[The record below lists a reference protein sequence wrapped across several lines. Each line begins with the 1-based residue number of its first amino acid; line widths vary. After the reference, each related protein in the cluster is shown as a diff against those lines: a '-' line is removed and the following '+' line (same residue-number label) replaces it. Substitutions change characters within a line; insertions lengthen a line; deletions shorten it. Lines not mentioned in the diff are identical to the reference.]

1 VLKNIADI
9 LKERLNSRVLNQ
21 ENLTELA
28 ITAMFAGGHVL
39 IEGVPGLAK
48 TLWARS
54 LAQLLSVECKRV
66 QFTSDLMPSDIL
78 GTKVFNQHSG
88 TFELRKGPLFTRL
101 FLADEINR
109 TPPKTQSALLE
120 VMEERSITI
129 DGITHTME
137 EPFFVMATQ
146 NPIEY
151 EGTYPLPEAL
161 TDRFMM
167 KLLITYP
174 GVAAEK
180 QILQMYAT
188 YGGHSREHAED
199 GLTYDPK
206 PEGLSALENLSPVC
220 GAAEIAGAKEEIKAV
235 TVEDGVLNYIVSVV
249 ETTRRVGAVQFGASP
264 RGSVALLLAGKAYAA
279 IQGRDYVIPDDIH
292 TLALPVL
299 RHRILL
305 KPEAEIEGITPDQVI
320 ESILSQV
327 KAPR

>member
-1 VLKNIADI
+1 MTKILADSI
-9 LKERLNSRVLNQ
+9 KERLNSRVLNQ
-21 ENLTELA
+21 ESLTELA
-28 ITAMFAGGHVL
+28 VTAMFAGGHVL

-54 LAQLLSVECKRV
+54 LAQLMSVGCKRV

-78 GTKVFNQHSG
+78 GTKVFNQQTG
-88 TFELRKGPLFTRL
+88 QFELRKGPLFTQL

-120 VMEERSITI
+120 VMEERAITI
-129 DGITHTME
+129 DGTTYKMDD
-137 EPFFVMATQ
+137 PFFVMATQ
-146 NPIEY
+146 NPLEY

-167 KLLITYP
+167 KILVTYP
-174 GVAAEK
+174 GVTAEK
-180 QILQMYAT
+180 QMLQMYHEG
-188 YGGHSREHAED
+188 YDLSRPLED
-199 GLTYDPK
+199 LT
-206 PEGLSALENLSPVC
+206 PVC
-220 GAAEIAGAKEEIKAV
+220 TAEQIAAAKQEIAAV
-235 TVEDGVLNYIVSVV
+235 TVDEGVFNYIVSVV

-264 RGSVALLLAGKAYAA
+264 RGSVALLLAAKAFAA
-279 IQGRDYVIPDDIH
+279 INGRDFVIPDDVH
-292 TLALPVL
+292 SLCLPVL

-305 KPEAEIEGITPDQVI
+305 KPEAEIEGITTDQVI

>member
-1 VLKNIADI
+1 MLKYIADEI
-9 LKERLNSRVLNQ
+9 KDKLRARILNQ

-48 TLWARS
+48 TLWVRS
-54 LAQLLSVECKRV
+54 LSQLVGATSKRV

-78 GTKVFNQHSG
+78 GTKVFNQQTSQ
-88 TFELRKGPLFTRL
+88 FELRKGPLFTQL

-120 VMEERSITI
+120 VMEERTITI
-129 DGITHTME
+129 DGTRHKLD

-167 KLLITYP
+167 KLTITYP

-180 QILQMYAT
+180 QMLEMYNAGNDPTKLDDLPSVCTAEQIELAKNEILA
-188 YGGHSREHAED
+188 
-199 GLTYDPK
+199 
-206 PEGLSALENLSPVC
+206 
-220 GAAEIAGAKEEIKAV
+220 I
-235 TVEDGVLNYIVSVV
+235 TVEDGIFNYIVSLV
-249 ETTRRVGAVQFGASP
+249 ETTRRIGAVQYGSSP
-264 RGSVALLLAGKAYAA
+264 RGSVALLQASKTYAA
-279 IQGRDYVIPDDIH
+279 MQGRDFVIPDDVH
-292 TLALPVL
+292 RLALPVL
-299 RHRILL
+299 GHRIML
-305 KPEAEIEGITPDQVI
+305 KPEAEIEGITTAKVI
-320 ESILSQV
+320 ESILGQV

>member
-1 VLKNIADI
+1 MLKQLADGI
-9 LKERLNSRVLNQ
+9 KERINNRVLNQ

-28 ITAMFAGGHVL
+28 LTALFAGGHVL

-54 LAQLLSVECKRV
+54 LAQLLNVGCKRV

-78 GTKVFNQHSG
+78 GTKVFNQQTG
-88 TFELRKGPLFTRL
+88 QFELRKGPLFTQL

-129 DGITHTME
+129 DGQTRAME

-167 KLLITYP
+167 KILITYP
-174 GVAAEK
+174 GVSAEK
-180 QILQMYAT
+180 QMLQMY
-188 YGGHSREHAED
+188 H
-199 GLTYDPK
+199 
-206 PEGLSALENLSPVC
+206 EGKDSFKLQDLHPVC
-220 GAAEIAGAKEEIKAV
+220 SAEQIAEAKRETEAV
-235 TVEDGVLNYIVSVV
+235 TVDDAIFNYIVSII

-264 RGSVALLLAGKAYAA
+264 RGSVALLLAAKTFAA
-279 IQGRDYVIPDDIH
+279 INGRDYVIPDDVH
-292 TLALPVL
+292 SLALPIL
-299 RHRILL
+299 RHRILM
-305 KPEAEIEGITPDQVI
+305 KPEAEIEGITSDQVI

>member
-1 VLKNIADI
+1 MKTIADG
-9 LKERLNSRVLNQ
+9 LKKKLNSRILNQ
-21 ENLTELA
+21 ETLTELA
-28 ITAMFAGGHVL
+28 IASMLAGGHVL

-48 TLWARS
+48 TLWAKS
-54 LAQLLSVECKRV
+54 LAQLIGADFKRV

-78 GTKVFNQHSG
+78 GTKVYKPQTG
-88 TFELRKGPLFTRL
+88 TFELQKGPLFTQL

-120 VMEERSITI
+120 VMEEKTITI
-129 DGITHTME
+129 DGQSYGMK
-137 EPFFVMATQ
+137 EPFFVAATQ

-180 QILQMYAT
+180 QMLQM
-188 YGGHSREHAED
+188 HSADDSLAED
-199 GLTYDPK
+199 LQPIFSGD
-206 PEGLSALENLSPVC
+206 
-220 GAAEIAGAKEEIKAV
+220 EINEAKKEIKSV
-235 TVEDGVLNYIVSVV
+235 TVEDGVFNYIISVV

-264 RGSVALLLAGKAYAA
+264 RGSVALMLASKAYAA
-279 IQGRDYVIPDDIH
+279 MQGRDFVIPDDVNF
-292 TLALPVL
+292 LALPVL

-305 KPEAEIEGITPDQVI
+305 RPEAEIEGVTSDVVI

-327 KAPR
+327 RAPR